1 MEGAESAR
9 KDELLA
15 QYGVRISPDAPADA
29 LSLQRIYAKS
39 SSHSRPL
46 SLIQLCIFDCLTPD
60 SSFLPPPLA
69 EFTKFQ
75 NGIAVEL
82 QLHADAFASAKI
94 TFASPIIR

>member
-1 MEGAESAR
+1 MQ
-9 KDELLA
+9 K
-15 QYGVRISPDAPADA
+15 
-29 LSLQRIYAKS
+29 LQPFFA
-39 SSHSRPL
+39 HGTHPT
-46 SLIQLCIFDCLTPD
+46 CIFDYLTLD

-94 TFASPIIR
+94 TSLPLLFADETTTHRLSCLLHCCLYNRHTRRRILVQEEML